1 MQLHY
6 IWKVKM
12 QLSHVACPKCS
23 ADYLSYMFFRLWDTR
38 IEITHQ
44 KMIQIVSY
52 LKSEKIDWNRYW
64 QIVIIMTSF
73 KKIFILVTFFL
84 RTSFCAE
91 LFDFGIFENFV
102 ANGKIFEAEV
112 QIIHRLREIRGLLK
126 SVSRYER
133 VFWLLYT
140 FSYRLIL
147 MQNPGRGPCHDTT
160 IWA

>member
-1 MQLHY
+1 
-6 IWKVKM
+6 
-12 QLSHVACPKCS
+12 
-23 ADYLSYMFFRLWDTR
+23 
-38 IEITHQ
+38 
-44 KMIQIVSY
+44 
-52 LKSEKIDWNRYW
+52 
-64 QIVIIMTSF
+64 MTFF

-84 RTSFCAE
+84 QTSLCAE

-147 MQNPGRGPCHDTT
+147 MQNPGRGPFYDTT
-160 IWA
+160 LWA

>member
-1 MQLHY
+1 MESENAIKPRCMSKMHRRLPIQYVLPPLRYTHWNYSSENDPNSQL
-6 IWKVKM
+6 
-12 QLSHVACPKCS
+12 
-23 ADYLSYMFFRLWDTR
+23 
-38 IEITHQ
+38 
-44 KMIQIVSY
+44 VS
-52 LKSEKIDWNRYW
+52 KSEKIDWNRYS
-64 QIVIIMTSF
+64 QIVIIMTFF

-84 RTSFCAE
+84 HTSFCAE

-133 VFWLLYT
+133 VFWLLYKVT
-140 FSYRLIL
+140 YYRLIL
-147 MQNPGRGPCHDTT
+147 MLQHPGRGHFYDL

>member
-1 MQLHY
+1 
-6 IWKVKM
+6 
-12 QLSHVACPKCS
+12 
-23 ADYLSYMFFRLWDTR
+23 
-38 IEITHQ
+38 
-44 KMIQIVSY
+44 
-52 LKSEKIDWNRYW
+52 
-64 QIVIIMTSF
+64 MTFF

-84 RTSFCAE
+84 QTSLCAE

-133 VFWLLYT
+133 VFWLLYKVT
-140 FSYRLIL
+140 CYTLIS
-147 MQNPGRGPCHDTT
+147 MQNPGPFYDTT